1 MKMVNIALC
10 ETSDGSI
17 VRASRL
23 IDEYIHFT
31 RFQTKLTIFNS
42 SESLLNQ
49 NEIFDVY
56 ILLIDPPICDT
67 IPAGI
72 KIRQKAPKSFII
84 FVCETEQYAFQAYE
98 AFPITYLIKPV
109 EVKKIHKAFDMIK
122 YYMCDT
128 NVVVQTPDGHRRLKT
143 KNINYVNIEGR
154 CLSYHLDDDTKC
166 KSCTI
171 RGSFAESVHPLDT
184 NDSFIFLEPSLL
196 INLRNIK
203 VLGKDNIVFE
213 SEEKMYFPKT
223 KHDRIEAKWKE
234 YLRV

>member
-1 MKMVNIALC
+1 MVNIALC
-10 ETSDGSI
+10 ENSYYSI
-17 VRASRL
+17 TRASRL
-23 IDEYIHFT
+23 ISEYIRFT

-49 NEIFDVY
+49 KEIFDVY

-67 IPAGI
+67 IPAAIQI
-72 KIRQKAPKSFII
+72 KQKAPKSFII
-84 FVCETEQYAFQAYE
+84 FVCENEEYAFQAYE
-98 AFPITYLIKPV
+98 AFPIAYLIKPV
-109 EVKKIHKAFDMIK
+109 DVKKIYKAFDMIK

-128 NVVVQTPDGHRRLKT
+128 NVAVQTPDGYRRLET

-154 CLSYHLDDDTKC
+154 CLSYHLDDNTKC

-171 RGSFAESVHPLDT
+171 RGSFAELVYPLNI

-203 VLGKDNIVFE
+203 ILGKDNIIFNNG
-213 SEEKMYFPKT
+213 EKMYFPKT
-223 KHDRIEAKWKE
+223 KYNRIEAKWKE
-234 YLRV
+234 YLKV